1 MIDNDSKI
9 EKKRISILGCG
20 WLGFPLA
27 QRLRE
32 KHSTWEIKGST
43 TSFGKINVF
52 VQHGIQAYLF
62 DLNPGF
68 PDDKVWVDSFFDSD
82 LLIISLPPRLTKRD
96 EGFYMKQMEEVM
108 SRVENSPVKEI
119 IFISSTGIYPELNR
133 VVVEEDVVTPEQS
146 ASREMV
152 AAENLVQSLRPEK
165 LVTILRLGGLL
176 GYNRNPGKYVAGK
189 KDMETGSIPV
199 NYIHPD
205 DVIGIV
211 LTMLE
216 KGFQNETFNI
226 VAPMH
231 PTRKEIYEDSCG
243 RFGWEVPTFAEPD
256 QSPDFKVI
264 SNEKFNRH
272 YDYDFK
278 YPDPL
283 KFYYTEE

>member
-1 MIDNDSKI
+1 MIDQASKI

-27 QRLRE
+27 QRFRE
-32 KHSTWEIKGST
+32 MHSTWEIKGST
-43 TSFGKINVF
+43 TSFDKFNVF
-52 VQHGIQAYLF
+52 VQHGIQCYLF

-68 PDDKVWVDSFFDSD
+68 PDDKEWVDSFFDSD
-82 LLIISLPPRLTKRD
+82 LLLISLPPRLTSK
-96 EGFYMKQMEEVM
+96 EPGFFVKQIEQV
-108 SRVENSPVKEI
+108 VEHAKNSPVKEI

-133 VVVEEDVVTPEQS
+133 EVVEEDVTMPEES
-146 ASREMV
+146 ASPEMV

-165 LVTILRLGGLL
+165 SVTILRLAGLL

-226 VAPMH
+226 VAPLH
-231 PTRKEIYEDSCG
+231 PTRRQVYEDSCA
-243 RFGWEVPTFAEPD
+243 RFGWEAPTFSEPA
-256 QSPDFKVI
+256 QRPDFKVI
-264 SNEKFNRH
+264 SNKKFLSQ
-272 YDYDFK
+272 YEYDFK
-278 YPDPL
+278 YPNPL
-283 KFYYTEE
+283 TFHYTGE